1 MVKTASDA
9 IRDGDQLMTVLII
22 LGVLF
27 LSLLVILP
35 LLEKMQFR
43 MSDESQAKMSRWIL
57 PLLVI
62 VAVVQL
68 IMYAAG

>member
-1 MVKTASDA
+1 
-9 IRDGDQLMTVLII
+9 MTVLII